1 MGRLN
6 IIRESTDLAR
16 EKRLVVELTLDPCH
30 EQLNILRRGHFQRS
44 LDILPIS
51 PEILKLLPC
60 AHDRAGVL
68 GAKLSQRSIQNRDL
82 VIELNGVD
90 GEPFVEI
97 LA

>member
-16 EKRLVVELTLDPCH
+16 EKRFVVELTLHPCH
-30 EQLNILRRGHFQRS
+30 EEFNILRSGHFERC

-60 AHDRAGVL
+60 AHYRTGVL
-68 GAKLSQRSIQNRDL
+68 GAKLSQRSIQNRNL
-82 VIELNGVD
+82 VIELDGID